1 MRDGSAAQK
10 EGRESWGTLLRQL
23 NTTRARNLGK
33 QKATSWHPG
42 GTIWLALPMTGPR
55 RGTAVLVNQNHEVP
69 AGGVPPSFA
78 PTHQFQLDTPP
89 SLAENGRAG
98 EWSWGVRG
106 DSPQTA
112 PQV

>member
-1 MRDGSAAQK
+1 MGDPPETAEHDKGSESGEAESHVLAPRGDNLAGSAYDGAQK
-10 EGRESWGTLLRQL
+10 SDSCACKSEPRSPRWWG
-23 NTTRARNLGK
+23 A
-33 QKATSWHPG
+33 
-42 GTIWLALPMTGPR
+42 
-55 RGTAVLVNQNHEVP
+55 
-69 AGGVPPSFA
+69 PPFS